1 MLDGREKKSYTVAK
15 KGKAMAMLIQ
25 CKDENPK
32 NLAAYMDGEYGRALY
47 LYIDLLRYGCQTPGI
62 RVYRTETEG
71 KQTGL
76 FLVYHGCLH
85 CYSRNLNCAEAD
97 LAALFEAEKPHTVFF
112 CEELFD
118 ALGYRFAA
126 PYEEHRVKMF
136 RAVPY
141 HEGEPVVLEEAKD
154 EELDE
159 VTRFLRQNE
168 EYASLYTHE
177 ELCAQLRERLH
188 DGYGRCFIAREN
200 GRIIFHAATMAEE
213 FPIAMGGMVLLDPSK
228 QGQGQGRRYFSA
240 MYNRMM
246 EKGFTIYSNNL
257 DERAEH
263 LHRSMGYVEE
273 TKLVKLTKNNI

>member
-1 MLDGREKKSYTVAK
+1 
-15 KGKAMAMLIQ
+15 MLIQ
-25 CKDENPK
+25 CLDESPRT
-32 NLAAYMDGEYGRALY
+32 LAGYMAGDYGKALY

-62 RVYRTETEG
+62 RVYLTETEG
-71 KQTGL
+71 KKTGL

-85 CYSRNLNCAEAD
+85 CYSRDLDCAEAD
-97 LAALFEAEKPHTVFF
+97 LAELFEIEKPHTVFF

-126 PYEEHRVKMF
+126 PYEQHRVKMF

-141 HEGEPVVLEEAKD
+141 HEGEPVELEQASD
-154 EELDE
+154 AELDE

-168 EYASLYTHE
+168 EYAALYTHE
-177 ELCAQLRERLH
+177 ALCSQLRERLR
-188 DGYGRCFIAREN
+188 DGYGRSFIVRED

-213 FPIAMGGMVLLDPSK
+213 YPIAMGGMVLLDASR

-240 MYNRMM
+240 MYNRMIA
-246 EKGFTIYSNNL
+246 EGFTIYSNNL

-273 TKLVKLTKNNI
+273 TKLVKLTKNNT